1 MAPPVEPVPSDEIVP
16 PRADVIIVGGGIIGA
31 STALRLAERG
41 ISTVLCEKGRIGGE
55 QSSRNWGWVRTM
67 GRDPREIP
75 LSIESQ
81 RLWRDLDK
89 RVEGETGFRQAGI
102 VYLCETAKDI
112 AKYEAW
118 LEHAHPFQLDTRLIG
133 SDEVEKVVP
142 GSSRRWA
149 GALYTPSDGRA
160 EPQRAAPAIAA
171 AARRRGA
178 TILAPCAVRGIE
190 TVAGRI
196 SAAIT
201 EKGRIACDAVVL
213 AGGAWSR
220 LFCGNFGIE
229 LPQLKLLGSVMRTQ
243 PLNGAPD
250 TAAGGSN
257 FAFRKRLDGGYTVA
271 QRNAT
276 VAEIVPDTFRL
287 FLDFLPALR
296 VQWDELRLRIGRRF
310 LEEWR
315 IPRRWALDRPSP
327 FEDVRV
333 LDPAP
338 TDPVLDEG
346 QANLRREFPAF
357 RNMVVAERW
366 AGLIDAT
373 PDAIPV
379 ISPVET
385 LPGFFIA
392 TGFSGHGFGIG
403 PAAGRLMADLVAG
416 DPSIVD
422 PAPFRYSRFVD
433 GSWRQAP

>member
-1 MAPPVEPVPSDEIVP
+1 MAPPVEPVPSDESIP
-16 PRADVIIVGGGIIGA
+16 RRADVVIVGGGIIGA

-41 ISTVLCEKGRIGGE
+41 ISTVLCEKGRIAGE

-67 GRDPREIP
+67 GRDPREIA

-81 RLWRDLDK
+81 RLWRDLNT
-89 RVEGETGFRQAGI
+89 RVEEDTGFRQAGI
-102 VYLCETAKDI
+102 VYFCETAKDI
-112 AKYEAW
+112 EKYEAW
-118 LEHAHPFQLDTRLIG
+118 LEHARPFQLDTRLIG
-133 SDEVEKVVP
+133 PDEVEKVAP

-178 TILAPCAVRGIE
+178 IILAPCAVRGIE
-190 TVAGRI
+190 TSAGRV

-201 EKGRIACDAVVL
+201 EKGRIDCNAVVL

-220 LFCGNFGIE
+220 LFCGNLGLE

-243 PLNGAPD
+243 PIAGAPEA
-250 TAAGGSN
+250 TAGGSN

-276 VAEIVPDTFRL
+276 IAEIVPDTFRL
-287 FLDFLPALR
+287 FFDFLPALR
-296 VQWDELRLRIGRRF
+296 IQWSELRLRIGRRF

-315 IPRRWALDRPSP
+315 MPRRWPLDGASP
-327 FEDVRV
+327 FEAVRV

-338 TDPVLDEG
+338 NDAVLDEG
-346 QANLRREFPAF
+346 QANLVRLFPAF
-357 RNMVVAERW
+357 QNMVVAERW

-379 ISPVET
+379 ISPIET

-416 DPSIVD
+416 DSPIVD
-422 PAPFRYSRFVD
+422 PAAFRYSRFTD
-433 GSWRQAP
+433 GSWRKAV